1 MTVKYFKYM
10 TVFAALFAN
19 PAIADAQRTTSDGT
33 YIGKVYSIAY
43 GFYGEIG
50 VHLGSQSCNGSSVVF
65 LKKDNPQYDNIR
77 AMILTA
83 ISSGQIVKFARLGSY
98 GLYSNGCA
106 IGEAAIDEWP
116 AWN

>member
-1 MTVKYFKYM
+1 MNMKYIKYM
-10 TVFAALFAN
+10 TALAALFIN
-19 PAIADAQRTTSDGT
+19 PTIADAQRTTSDGT

-50 VHLGSQSCNGSSVVF
+50 VDLGSQSCNGSSIVY

-83 ISSGQIVKFARLGSY
+83 MSSVQIVKFARLGSY
-98 GLYSNGCA
+98 GLHANGCV
-106 IGEAAIDEWP
+106 IGEAAIGEWP